1 MRHPVGT
8 SCLFTGCQECGGA
21 MICPRYATLAPLA
34 ARTRPPCLQACRS
47 APRSHKRGSQFL
59 FLSAGSLYLFNLYS
73 MDVAR
78 PFAPQGAGGEESA
91 WRDLRISRSSSLPP
105 SGSLSA
111 NSNLRARWSCVS
123 LDDAARRSLFCRD
136 NRVEGAGSSSADG
149 SGRAHKRVAFV
160 PRSPSREVVTTVR
173 L

>member
-47 APRSHKRGSQFL
+47 APRSHKRGSRFL

-78 PFAPQGAGGEESA
+78 PFAPRVLGA
-91 WRDLRISRSSSLPP
+91 RSRHGVTCALVAQAPCLPLGAFP
-105 SGSLSA
+105 P
-111 NSNLRARWSCVS
+111 NSNLKDT
-123 LDDAARRSLFCRD
+123 L
-136 NRVEGAGSSSADG
+136 
-149 SGRAHKRVAFV
+149 
-160 PRSPSREVVTTVR
+160 VVCFTR
-173 L
+173 